1 MSTRPKGVY
10 SKTRRPLL
18 PQKRT
23 FYATNCMSALG
34 QKQTWPCGGLHA
46 VSGKLSTTKRCT
58 IVKERLHNHDGYGG
72 RFRQGVHDRS
82 SETTA
87 ITRSLVREKVRIL
100 ATERRPALTAGRTGG
115 AAHIGEIRHEFVPTN
130 ASALRRPPIFA
141 RWLLRLGRAKDPRP
155 STTLGLPGQS
165 THTVTHRVVCRVCTV
180 VEILG

>member
-1 MSTRPKGVY
+1 V
-10 SKTRRPLL
+10 
-18 PQKRT
+18 
-23 FYATNCMSALG
+23 SALG

-58 IVKERLHNHDGYGG
+58 IVKERLHNHDAYGG

-87 ITRSLVREKVRIL
+87 IARSLVREKVRIL

-130 ASALRRPPIFA
+130 AKALYDALQYSPTLDRPLLSAFRGCRH
-141 RWLLRLGRAKDPRP
+141 
-155 STTLGLPGQS
+155 TLS
-165 THTVTHRVVCRVCTV
+165 RTVLCAVYVQW
-180 VEILG
+180 